1 MHSSRRSRRGE
12 QQQTREFSTSASG
25 AVEVVLRF
33 AAADEKTNRGAGIHA
48 KADRVASEHKTEQC
62 IALIDYHALDDDEIS
77 FRAGDVINVT
87 GKGTASGFWEGY
99 VATPVSPALAT
110 AELSDAEH
118 SSSLSHSPSASLLSP
133 QPQQRCT
140 RGLFPNCL
148 VTSNMRLKHS
158 LSHYALQNVALC
170 LYAYQATGDGEMSF
184 VHGDVITAVRPSSS
198 PGWWYG
204 VKSGGPAWVAPGTAA
219 SNRFVDPAAATDFS
233 ESRAVRKTQATM
245 DAALQGGTTAPA
257 GDGKGEERLFPT
269 NFVTCDVVQA
279 NFSFAGRQPHEL
291 SCKVGDII
299 QVHRRWNDG
308 WWEGSLRGRR
318 GIFPSNY
325 TIPNITTTAP
335 PLFCA
340 RCRTVYA
347 SSMFYSTCA
356 TCMAEERVEDA
367 MMQAVEAYVRGEA
380 TELDLFANVDIG
392 LHTPSEASSVNDGEV
407 SVDGA
412 LRQSSR
418 EASHDDSRNLTRGL
432 SVVIPSTCNDGGTS
446 RRRQCRRSGSRPS
459 EARVSLLTEKDMADL
474 ASNRVKL
481 ME

>member
-1 MHSSRRSRRGE
+1 MNSLRRSRRE
-12 QQQTREFSTSASG
+12 EREQTRQSSTSASG
-25 AVEVVLRF
+25 VVEAVLRF
-33 AAADEKTNRGAGIHA
+33 AADDDKANRGAGSRA

-87 GKGTASGFWEGY
+87 EKGTASGFWEGY
-99 VATPVSPALAT
+99 VATPVSPALAA
-110 AELSDAEH
+110 AELSDAQQ
-118 SSSLSHSPSASLLSP
+118 SSSLSHSPSASLQLP
-133 QPQQRCT
+133 QPQERCT

-170 LYAYQATGDGEMSF
+170 LYAYQATSDSEISF
-184 VHGDVITAVRPSSS
+184 AHGDVITAVRPSSS

-204 VKSGGPAWVAPGTAA
+204 VKSSGPAWVAPGAA
-219 SNRFVDPAAATDFS
+219 APNRFVDPAAATDS
-233 ESRAVRKTQATM
+233 SASRAARNTKATM
-245 DAALQGGTTAPA
+245 DAAPQEGTTAPA
-257 GDGKGEERLFPT
+257 GDGKDEARLFPT

-279 NFSFAGRQPHEL
+279 NFSFTGRQPHEL

-347 SSMFYSTCA
+347 SSIFYSACA

-367 MMQAVEAYVRGEA
+367 MMQAVEAYVRGETA
-380 TELDLFANVDIG
+380 ELDIFANVNID
-392 LHTPSEASSVNDGEV
+392 LHTPSEASSAKDGEV

-412 LRQSSR
+412 FRQSSC
-418 EASHDDSRNLTRGL
+418 AANHDDSRSLTRGL
-432 SVVIPSTCNDGGTS
+432 STVIPSTCNDGGTS
-446 RRRQCRRSGSRPS
+446 RRPQRRRGDSRPS
-459 EARVSLLTEKDMADL
+459 EARASLLTEKDTADL